1 MKSLLITLCV
11 RAPKVLMQPQLRKSY
26 SNYTILQLFVF
37 QKRVACGINFKHFVG
52 ARCTAMNILVY
63 KVYYVSLFKEVCT
76 RQYYL
81 HCDSYN
87 VV

>member
-52 ARCTAMNILVY
+52 ARCTAMNILVQNTIY
-63 KVYYVSLFKEVCT
+63 KINKRTQCALILPNHKIET
-76 RQYYL
+76 Q
-81 HCDSYN
+81 
-87 VV
+87 